1 MVLYLAVLMVE
12 VLVVSSAATRE
23 PLKVEQKAF
32 QSVVDLALMKV
43 DKLVDK
49 KVVVMV
55 VK

>member
-1 MVLYLAVLMVE
+1 MVE
-12 VLVVSSAATRE
+12 VLAVSSAAMRE
-23 PLKVEQKAF
+23 PLKVGQKAF

-55 VK
+55 DK